1 MLKKIA
7 KKLFSGSSP
16 GQSPD
21 GFFLDVRCE
30 ACGEVFHLFINKST
44 DLFQNFDERGC
55 VAYSLKKEIVGGSCK
70 NLIHVKIEFDG
81 AKNQVSRAIEN
92 GEFIEGSWRC

>member
-1 MLKKIA
+1 MLKRIA
-7 KKLFSGSSP
+7 KKFFSVGSP

-21 GFFLDVRCE
+21 GLFLDVRCE

-44 DLFQNFDERGC
+44 DLLQNFDEQGS
-55 VAYSLKKEIVGGSCK
+55 VTYSLKKEIVGGHCK

-92 GEFIEGSWRC
+92 GEFIEGS